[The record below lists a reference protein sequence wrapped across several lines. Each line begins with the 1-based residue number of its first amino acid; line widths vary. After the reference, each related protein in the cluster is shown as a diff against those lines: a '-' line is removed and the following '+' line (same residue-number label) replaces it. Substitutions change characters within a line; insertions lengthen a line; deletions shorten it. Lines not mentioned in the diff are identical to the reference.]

1 MNHFQYDSFLFPFL
15 FVQWEH
21 EKNKALK
28 KSFVVSQSQS
38 QPSPPKSRDHVN
50 PNPLPPPPG
59 LRNQRES
66 ANQIRAWIRVTA
78 NNENPNGFA
87 LKKLL
92 NVKT

>member
-1 MNHFQYDSFLFPFL
+1 MGTEFFVDS
-15 FVQWEH
+15 
-21 EKNKALK
+21 
-28 KSFVVSQSQS
+28 
-38 QPSPPKSRDHVN
+38 
-50 PNPLPPPPG
+50 G

-92 NVKT
+92 NVKTCIVFFISRH